1 MSMGTPLT
9 GTLIRPLEFGSLVE
23 YLTLTGWERVELPPR
38 WLVFRGST
46 DIDGNPL
53 ELVLPADPRVP
64 DIGYYLSG
72 AVDILSAVENLPPQL
87 VAERVKF
94 YDRDVLKMRNLE
106 TGDEDSITLKLAA
119 KQVSELKGLIGYAA
133 CSDQD
138 PRPHFDNLL
147 NIGKKVIERYR
158 FGHTFSGSF
167 GFTIESPPIGKPT
180 IYTQAMQPP
189 LDPDWAEEQEI
200 MLLPFVRRVMERV
213 VRGLLFTQDATRQ
226 SDVSILVDRY
236 GTGFNSKMCA
246 SIVRMSKPK
255 ALPLEYRVQWSPKIE
270 PSSDVIDPGTIRL
283 SAVSYEYL
291 EQAEQILRTLEPKV
305 VDVQGLVTSLRSQD
319 DPLEVGSARS
329 IVMKWIN
336 RPMGERPVGIIVPLN
351 RDDYLSAS
359 EAHINWQTVQV
370 TGIAQ
375 KVGNTWRLSD
385 PRGFRILR

>member
-1 MSMGTPLT
+1 MGTSLN
-9 GTLIRPLEFGSLVE
+9 GTLIRPLEFRSLVE

-46 DIDGNPL
+46 DIEGNPL
-53 ELVLPADPRVP
+53 EIVLPSDPSVP
-64 DIGYYLSG
+64 DLRYYLAG
-72 AVDILSAVENLPPQL
+72 AVDILSAVENLPPRL

-94 YDRDVLKMRNLE
+94 YDRDVLRMRNLE

-119 KQVSELKGLIGYAA
+119 EQVSDLRSLVAYAA
-133 CSDQD
+133 CSEQD
-138 PRPHFDNLL
+138 PRPHFNYLL
-147 NIGKKVIERYR
+147 SIGKRTTERYR

-167 GFTIESPPIGKPT
+167 GFTVESPPIGKPT
-180 IYTQAMQPP
+180 VYPQVTQPP
-189 LDPDWAEEQEI
+189 LVPDLVEEQEI
-200 MLLPFVRRVMERV
+200 ILLPFVRRVMERV
-213 VRGLLFTQDATRQ
+213 VRGLLFTQDATRHG
-226 SDVSILVDRY
+226 DVSMLVDRY
-236 GTGFNSKMCA
+236 GSGFNSKMCA

-255 ALPLEYRVQWSPKIE
+255 ALPLEYRVQWSPKIK

-283 SAVSYEYL
+283 SAVSYGYL
-291 EQAEQILRTLEPKV
+291 EQAEQILRTLEPEV
-305 VDVQGLVTSLRSQD
+305 VVVQGLVTSLRSQD

-336 RPMGERPVGIIVPLN
+336 RPMGERPVGIIVPLG

-359 EAHINWQTVQV
+359 EAHIHWQTVQV

-385 PRGFRILR
+385 PRDFRILR